1 MASDTSWFEILGYCV
16 SVAKPGIRGL
26 PEFSIILAGGGEDGT
41 TGRRREGDEKMGECS
56 G

>member
-1 MASDTSWFEILGYCV
+1 MDTSWFEILGYCV
-16 SVAKPGIRGL
+16 SVARPGIRGL